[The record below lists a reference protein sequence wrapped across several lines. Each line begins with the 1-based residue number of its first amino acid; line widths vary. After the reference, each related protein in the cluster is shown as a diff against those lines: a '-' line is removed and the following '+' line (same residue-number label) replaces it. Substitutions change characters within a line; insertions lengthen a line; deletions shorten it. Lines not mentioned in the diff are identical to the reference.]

1 MSEQTKTD
9 ADVFYSQAAEPAL
22 YHGAAHRVFESSA
35 IEHLATPE
43 EAKAIADDWMPTLV
57 KYEISNS
64 QRFAETIAEL
74 RSKPAS
80 ATQLEAWQRETRV
93 VLEKDYGD
101 KAGAALRD
109 AQKLIANDSKLRA
122 FLNTSGAGSHPQIVR
137 TLAAS
142 AAAARKAGK
151 LA

>member
-1 MSEQTKTD
+1 
-9 ADVFYSQAAEPAL
+9 
-22 YHGAAHRVFESSA
+22 
-35 IEHLATPE
+35 
-43 EAKAIADDWMPTLV
+43 MPTLV

-80 ATQLEAWQRETRV
+80 AAQLEAWQRETRV

-122 FLNTSGAGSHPQIVR
+122 FLNTSGAGNHPQIVR